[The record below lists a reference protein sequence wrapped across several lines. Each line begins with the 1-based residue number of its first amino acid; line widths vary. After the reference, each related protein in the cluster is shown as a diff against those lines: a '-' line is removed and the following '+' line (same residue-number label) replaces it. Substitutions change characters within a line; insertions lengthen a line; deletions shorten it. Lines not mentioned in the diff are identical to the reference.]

1 MRHTPDTYLATCL
14 HLMDPLI
21 SILALVV
28 VGILL
33 LLVEIFLPGGICGIL
48 GGVCVIAGVIISFGQ
63 SITLGLQMTAA
74 SVVLG
79 LLGLWAWCKYF
90 PDSRVGKQ
98 MFLQTSA
105 EDWHG
110 YDEANDGLLGCRG
123 VAHSD
128 LRPAGLALINNKRVD
143 VVSDGT
149 MIAKGTS
156 IEVLEVEGNRIVV
169 APTPAEETLS
179 QPQKEPLT

>member
-1 MRHTPDTYLATCL
+1 
-14 HLMDPLI
+14 MDPII
-21 SILALVV
+21 SILALVL

-48 GGVCVIAGVIISFGQ
+48 GLLCVAAGVVISFGH
-63 SITLGLQMTAA
+63 SVTLGLQMTAGSIVA
-74 SVVLG
+74 G
-79 LLGLWAWCKYF
+79 LVGLWAWCKYF

-98 MFLQTSA
+98 MFLQESA

-110 YDEANDGLLGCRG
+110 YDESNDSLLGCRG

-143 VVSDGT
+143 VVSDGQ
-149 MIAKGTS
+149 MIAKGVS
-156 IEVLEVEGNRIVV
+156 IAVLEVEGNRVVV
-169 APTPAEETLS
+169 APAPPETS
-179 QPQKEPLT
+179 DSEPQ